1 MDHKPYTRYIPGS
14 HYAVLMVHGIV
25 GTPAQFRDLIPVI
38 PEDWSVYNILLEGHG
53 GTVQDFSR
61 TSMDSWKMQ
70 VDAQL
75 HVLLA
80 RHRKILIVGHSMGT
94 LFAIQ
99 SAVRAARRIPAL
111 FLLQVPLVPHLP
123 PSTCISSL
131 QLALGRVKSGS
142 KAHAMEN
149 ATAMTLTNQLW
160 QYLGWIPRYAELL
173 REIAATRKL
182 LPQLKVPTKTFQS
195 AQDELVSLRACRYL
209 ENHPFIQNTVLATSG
224 HFAYSPEDIIKLQA
238 ELKNLIASL

>member
-1 MDHKPYTRYIPGS
+1 MDHKPYVRYVPGS

-61 TSMDSWKMQ
+61 ASMASWKMQ

-80 RHRKILIVGHSMGT
+80 RHRQILIVGHSMGT
-94 LFAIQ
+94 LFAIEA
-99 SAVRAARRIPAL
+99 AVRAARRVPAL
-111 FLLQVPLVPHLP
+111 FLLQVPLTPHLP

-131 QLALGRVKSGS
+131 QLALGRVKPGS
-142 KAHAMEN
+142 KAQTMEN

-173 REIAATRKL
+173 QEIASTRKL

-195 AQDELVSLRACRYL
+195 AQDELVSLRCVEILQKYPCI
-209 ENHPFIQNTVLATSG
+209 HNTVLPTSG
-224 HFAYSPEDIIKLQA
+224 HFSYSPEDTKLLQTA
-238 ELKNLIASL
+238 LKNLIDSL

>member
-1 MDHKPYTRYIPGS
+1 MDHKPYVRYVPDS

-53 GTVQDFSR
+53 GTVRDFSR
-61 TSMDSWKMQ
+61 ASMASWKMQ

-80 RHRKILIVGHSMGT
+80 RHRQILIVGHSMGT

-99 SAVRAARRIPAL
+99 AAVRAARRVPAL
-111 FLLQVPLVPHLP
+111 FLLQVPLTPHLP

-131 QLALGRVKSGS
+131 QLALGRVKPGS
-142 KAHAMEN
+142 KAQTMEN

-160 QYLGWIPRYAELL
+160 QYLGWIPRYLELFQ
-173 REIAATRKL
+173 AARQGRAQARQL
-182 LPQLKVPTKTFQS
+182 SLPTVCIHSQH
-195 AQDELVSLRACRYL
+195 DELVSRRTYQYLRQLPHVTLHLLPSSR
-209 ENHPFIQNTVLATSG
+209 
-224 HFAYSPEDIIKLQA
+224 HFYYPPEDLTT
-238 ELKNLIASL
+238 LKYLFSAFLASF